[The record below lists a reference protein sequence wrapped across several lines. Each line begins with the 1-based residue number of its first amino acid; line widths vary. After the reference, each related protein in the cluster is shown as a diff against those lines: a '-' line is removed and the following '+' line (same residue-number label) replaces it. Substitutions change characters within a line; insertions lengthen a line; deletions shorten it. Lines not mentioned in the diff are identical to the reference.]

1 MMHREHPE
9 AQAAVHSLPVGPVR
23 LARNLVLAPMAG
35 VTNLPFRLIARQAG
49 ASLVFTETVS
59 AKGLV
64 HRGPKSWRLVES
76 SPREEP
82 LAYQL
87 FGGEAEFLGEAT
99 RMLAE
104 RDARW
109 VDLNLGCPV
118 KKFLKHGAGSCLL
131 RDPPLVAPLV
141 RAMRRAL
148 PDGVVSVKVRTGWDE
163 SSITA
168 PEVARIA
175 EAEGADLVS
184 VHGRTRAQLYNGAS
198 DWAFVRRVKDA
209 VGIPVIVNGDIS
221 SLADVGR
228 ALELSGADGV
238 MIGRGAAGRP
248 WFLRK
253 VMHFLKTGEIL
264 ADPPLAEQLA
274 LVLEHYESIL
284 AHHDVHRGV
293 RHARKHIGWYSK
305 GLPGAAEFR
314 AAVNREDDPKRVTD
328 MIRAFY
334 TPHIGRET
342 A

>member
-9 AQAAVHSLPVGPVR
+9 AQASVHSLPVGPVR

-184 VHGRTRAQLYNGAS
+184 VHGRTRAQLYSGKS
-198 DWAFVRRVKDA
+198 DRGRIRDVVEAVR
-209 VGIPVIVNGDIS
+209 IPVLANGDITR
-221 SLADVGR
+221 AEH
-228 ALELSGADGV
+228 ALEMLRETGAAGV
-238 MIGRGAAGRP
+238 MIGRGAMANPWIFSQIVELASGRP
-248 WFLRK
+248 
-253 VMHFLKTGEIL
+253 
-264 ADPPLAEQLA
+264 PPQPTSEDRERLVDRHLA
-274 LVLEHYESIL
+274 LMIDYFRDDRST
-284 AHHDVHRGV
+284 VHMLKKYLC
-293 RHARKHIGWYSK
+293 AYSS
-305 GLPGAAEFR
+305 GLPGGNEFRGRITRATELERLVDDAKSFFR
-314 AAVNREDDPKRVTD
+314 AA
-328 MIRAFY
+328 A
-334 TPHIGRET
+334 
-342 A
+342 